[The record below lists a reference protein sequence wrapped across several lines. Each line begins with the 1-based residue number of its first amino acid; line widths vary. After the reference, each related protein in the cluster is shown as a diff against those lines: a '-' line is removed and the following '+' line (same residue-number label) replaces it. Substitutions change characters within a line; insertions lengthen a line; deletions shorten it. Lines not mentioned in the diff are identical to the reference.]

1 MKLLAFAFFK
11 DPEQKT
17 GCCQPEDWV
26 CSVAELGQAGK
37 WQLLSSNLQE
47 LHGTPESQEVPHF
60 EGGADGQVTALIPQS
75 QNRRLLIFP
84 GNSSKM
90 QD

>member
-1 MKLLAFAFFK
+1 MKLLAFAFPK

-37 WQLLSSNLQE
+37 WQLLSSNLWE

-60 EGGADGQVTALIPQS
+60 EGGADGASNCPD
-75 QNRRLLIFP
+75 
-84 GNSSKM
+84 SSESG
-90 QD
+90 QEIAHLSW

>member
-1 MKLLAFAFFK
+1 MKLLAFAFPK

-60 EGGADGQVTALIPQS
+60 EGGADGAS
-75 QNRRLLIFP
+75 NCSD
-84 GNSSKM
+84 SSESE
-90 QD
+90 QEIAHLSW